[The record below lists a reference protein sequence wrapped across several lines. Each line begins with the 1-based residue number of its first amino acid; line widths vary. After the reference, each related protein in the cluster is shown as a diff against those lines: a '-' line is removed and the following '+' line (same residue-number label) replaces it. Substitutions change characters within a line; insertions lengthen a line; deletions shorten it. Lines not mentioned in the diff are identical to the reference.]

1 MGFSFGFGATLFL
14 LNAGCAGAGNPE
26 SKIARQE
33 GRELFCRR
41 KSSCALSYTL
51 LAFVDG
57 VVDILQEF
65 LVVLTVICVV
75 WGS

>member
-1 MGFSFGFGATLFL
+1 MCFVFL
-14 LNAGCAGAGNPE
+14 V
-26 SKIARQE
+26 
-33 GRELFCRR
+33 
-41 KSSCALSYTL
+41 YTL

-65 LVVLTVICVV
+65 SVVLTVICVV